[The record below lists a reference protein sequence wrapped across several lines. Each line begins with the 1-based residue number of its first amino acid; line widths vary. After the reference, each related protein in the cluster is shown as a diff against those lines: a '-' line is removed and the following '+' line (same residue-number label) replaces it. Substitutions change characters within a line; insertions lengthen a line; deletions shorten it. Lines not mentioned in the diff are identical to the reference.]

1 MARGNIEA
9 MMVCEQYGYSVDD
22 YGNLNSNDPVFAK
35 CVASDNSSNNFPTG
49 FRDYRGIDVNY
60 NFLTLSEMLSQK
72 WMFYGTSSVGITN
85 AVMHLNVFYKVSS
98 D

>member
-35 CVASDNSSNNFPTG
+35 CVASDNSSNNVL
-49 FRDYRGIDVNY
+49 Y
-60 NFLTLSEMLSQK
+60 K
-72 WMFYGTSSVGITN
+72 CFYEDIQNETN
-85 AVMHLNVFYKVSS
+85 N
-98 D
+98 DE